1 MTPTPKSLEAMYIM
15 LCQLKPICRWNLP
28 DTSKIKFIVT
38 NDEEAY
44 GTYTYDPETE
54 LHEITISR
62 AKCAFMETVL
72 KTLCHELVHM
82 KIAGPQG
89 MGENWDKHNYK
100 FKTYT
105 KAIADEFGFDPLEL

>member
-1 MTPTPKSLEAMYIM
+1 
-15 LCQLKPICRWNLP
+15 
-28 DTSKIKFIVT
+28 
-38 NDEEAY
+38 
-44 GTYTYDPETE
+44 
-54 LHEITISR
+54 
-62 AKCAFMETVL
+62 METVL

-105 KAIADEFGFDPLEL
+105 KTIADEFGFDPLEL